1 MLWIVLCGSHSGQSR
16 QFLGG
21 ECRHCQQASRLSL
34 CALNPGHPEMGPD
47 KKKNNFNALLIT
59 DILNLLHIH
68 NIEVLQ
74 LMLTSQAS
82 QIHRQVNE

>member
-1 MLWIVLCGSHSGQSR
+1 MLWTVLCGSHSGQSR

-47 KKKNNFNALLIT
+47 THTHTHKKLKTLLQT
-59 DILNLLHIH
+59 DIFNLLHIH
-68 NIEVLQ
+68 NIEALQ
-74 LMLTSQAS
+74 LML
-82 QIHRQVNE
+82 I